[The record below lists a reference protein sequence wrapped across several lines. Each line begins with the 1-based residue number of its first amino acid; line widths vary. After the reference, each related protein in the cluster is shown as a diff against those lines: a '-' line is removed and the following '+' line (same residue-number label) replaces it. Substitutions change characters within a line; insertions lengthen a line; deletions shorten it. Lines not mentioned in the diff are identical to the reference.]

1 MSDINKLILGE
12 DTDEL
17 TTVTTFTIDVDA
29 KKAVEYLSGINNKL
43 SKQDIFKTIIKNSKT
58 NYKLVNIKPINFP
71 TQHKQRL
78 KRKYIDM
85 INSVCKKN
93 NINRDEYI
101 SSSLIEQYDNIKSFL
116 NNELNGIQK
125 AYIEIGSLNKK
136 INKSIKLFSKTNFL
150 SKQYSK
156 QLETVKQSINK
167 IEVKLESF
175 LKISKENK

>member
-1 MSDINKLILGE
+1 
-12 DTDEL
+12 
-17 TTVTTFTIDVDA
+17 
-29 KKAVEYLSGINNKL
+29 
-43 SKQDIFKTIIKNSKT
+43 
-58 NYKLVNIKPINFP
+58 
-71 TQHKQRL
+71 
-78 KRKYIDM
+78 M